1 MQQAVEPENY
11 ADENMWGVVGDVV
24 EDALY
29 WQVEVPASILILAA
43 LFILA
48 VMYIR
53 RRWPKGDK

>member
-1 MQQAVEPENY
+1 MQQSIEPENY

-43 LFILA
+43 LFVLA
-48 VMYIR
+48 IMYIR
-53 RRWPKGDK
+53 RRWPK